1 MPIVVTEAARVKRA
15 EQNPGTDYSAANMK
29 TKDASN
35 TLTPSEHHPANRR
48 VSEASALR
56 RLFQEQWQQL
66 RNRMR
71 QHEALRRQERQASQ
85 ELSTAVELMVT
96 GTDGR
101 MRAVSRY
108 QKRLRH
114 STRCLLNYINESIH
128 HLPPATVAN
137 RQAYYRDPFLP
148 HLFGNYQEMEQLFRE
163 SQLLQPLLSASHSPN
178 QQAVYALLA
187 CSEQKKTHF
196 GCEMYGEMVVRDA
209 IQTTL
214 TFSNHHILA
223 VARSEIDVRRKL
235 KTWLFEHVVAYLH
248 DYMTRLHHD
257 RLTPSER
264 SELPGRGE
272 GIDDPRRYLE
282 VLEWMLSLP
291 LELLQIHSE
300 RLNLDRIGVIQDSGS
315 GTGGEPVRLD
325 ELTIGDRPS
334 RVICL
339 LRIETIAG

>member
-1 MPIVVTEAARVKRA
+1 
-15 EQNPGTDYSAANMK
+15 MK
-29 TKDASN
+29 TTDAGN
-35 TLTPSEHHPANRR
+35 TLVPSDTHSSNRR

-66 RNRMR
+66 RGRMQ

-85 ELSTAVELMVT
+85 ELNSAVELMVA

-137 RQAYYRDPFLP
+137 RQAYYSGSFLP
-148 HLFGNYQEMEQLFRE
+148 HLFSGYQEMEQLFRE
-163 SQLLQPLLSASHSPN
+163 SRLLKPLLLGASPHSN
-178 QQAVYALLA
+178 QQAAYALLA
-187 CSEQKKTHF
+187 YSNQKKAHF
-196 GCEMYGEMVVRDA
+196 GCEMHGEMVVRDA
-209 IQTTL
+209 LQTTL
-214 TFSNHHILA
+214 TFSNPRILA
-223 VARSEIDVRRKL
+223 VATSETEVRQKL
-235 KTWLFEHVVAYLH
+235 KTWLFEHVVAYLR

-282 VLEWMLSLP
+282 VLEWLLSLP

-300 RLNLDRIGVIQDSGS
+300 WLNLDRIGVIHENDSDAGS
-315 GTGGEPVRLD
+315 EPIRLD
-325 ELTIGDRPS
+325 ELIIGDHPS
-334 RVICL
+334 QVICI
-339 LRIETIAG
+339 LRVA